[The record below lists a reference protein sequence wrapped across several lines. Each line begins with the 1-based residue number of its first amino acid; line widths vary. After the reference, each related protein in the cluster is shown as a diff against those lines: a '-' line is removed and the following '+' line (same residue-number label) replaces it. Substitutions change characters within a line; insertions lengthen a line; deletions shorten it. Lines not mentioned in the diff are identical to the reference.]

1 MPARYISVP
10 ATTTADI
17 LMVTGRIVLMGWSLY
32 EDAGSPALASAVIRD
47 GTTAAG
53 ALVAAI
59 KMPLSGNSNLW
70 LGDIDVGGIMLTTGL
85 FFDMIAGSMS
95 GAVYIG

>member
-17 LMVTGRIVLMGWSLY
+17 AMMTGRITLLGWSLY

-47 GTTAAG
+47 GTSAA
-53 ALVAAI
+53 AAI
-59 KMPLSGNSNLW
+59 AAVVKMAASGASNFW
-70 LGDIDVGGIMLTTGL
+70 FGDIDDGGVVLSNGL